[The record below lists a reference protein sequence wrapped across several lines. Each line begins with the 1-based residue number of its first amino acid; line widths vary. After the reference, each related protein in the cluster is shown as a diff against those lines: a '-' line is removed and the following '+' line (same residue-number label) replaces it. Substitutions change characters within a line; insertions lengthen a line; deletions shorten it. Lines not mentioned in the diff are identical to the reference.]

1 MEQRRLGGNG
11 PMVSAMGLGCMGM
24 SGTYGPYDE
33 TEAIA
38 TIHRALDLGINLIDT
53 ADTYGRGHNEGLVGR
68 AIRDRRDRVFLAT
81 KFGRI
86 RTAQEPNGFNGRPE
100 YVRSACDA
108 SLGRLGIDTID
119 LYYLHRTDPKTP
131 IEETVGAMSELVRL
145 GKVRY
150 LGLSEAT
157 AANIRKA
164 VGVHPIA
171 ALQSEYSLF
180 SRDVED
186 NDVLVT
192 IRELGIPLV
201 PYIPVGRGLLT
212 GEVRTPASFVE
223 GDSRRRH
230 PRFQGENLAKNLALV
245 DEVRAIAA
253 ELHATA
259 TQVAI
264 AWLMAQGKD
273 IIPIPGT
280 KRVKHLE
287 ENAAAASLALTPAH
301 LARIAAVVPKGV
313 AAGSRKSEE

>member
-1 MEQRRLGGNG
+1 M
-11 PMVSAMGLGCMGM
+11 
-24 SGTYGPYDE
+24 
-33 TEAIA
+33 
-38 TIHRALDLGINLIDT
+38 IDT
-53 ADTYGRGHNEGLVGR
+53 ADTYGCGHNEGLVGR
-68 AIRDRRDRVFLAT
+68 AIRDRRDRVFLAS
-81 KFGRI
+81 KFGRV
-86 RTAQEPNGFNGRPE
+86 RTPDTPNGFDGRPA

-108 SLGRLGIDTID
+108 SLERLGVDVID

-131 IEETVGAMSELVRL
+131 IEETVGAMAELVKQ

-164 VGVHPIA
+164 AGVHPIA

-186 NDVLVT
+186 NGVLTT

-201 PYIPVGRGLLT
+201 PYSPVGRGLLT
-212 GEVRTPASFVE
+212 GEVRDAAALGK
-223 GDSRRRH
+223 GDSRLRH
-230 PRFQGENLAKNLALV
+230 PRFQGDNLARNLALV
-245 DEVRAIAA
+245 DEIRAIAG
-253 ELHATA
+253 ELNATG

-264 AWLMAQGKD
+264 AWLLAQGKD

-287 ENAAAASLALTPAH
+287 ENAGAAGLALTPAH
-301 LARIAAVVPKGV
+301 LARIAAAVPKGV
-313 AAGSRKSEE
+313 AAGSRKSE

>member
-1 MEQRRLGGNG
+1 LGGNG

-33 TEAIA
+33 NEAIA
-38 TIHRALDLGINLIDT
+38 TIHRALELGMNLIDT

-68 AIRDRRDRVFLAT
+68 AIRDRRDRVFLAS
-81 KFGRI
+81 KFGRV
-86 RTAQEPNGFNGRPE
+86 RTAAEPNGFNGRPE

-108 SLGRLGIDTID
+108 SLGRLGLDVID

-131 IEETVGAMSELVRL
+131 VEETVGAMAELVRA

-157 AANIRKA
+157 AAQIRTA
-164 VGVHPIA
+164 ARVHPIA

-186 NDVLVT
+186 NGVLTT
-192 IRELGIPLV
+192 IRELRIPLV
-201 PYIPVGRGLLT
+201 PYSPVGRGLLT
-212 GEVRTPASFVE
+212 GEVRDPATFGD

-230 PRFQGENLAKNLALV
+230 PRFQGDNLAKNLALV
-245 DEVRAIAA
+245 DEVRAIAG
-253 ELHATA
+253 ELNATA

-264 AWLMAQGKD
+264 AWLMAQGND

-287 ENAAAASLALTPAH
+287 ENAAAASVRLTPEH
-301 LARIAAVVPKGV
+301 VARIAAVVPKGV